1 MAMPASMMTDLLRVS
16 LGMRVR
22 PGVGYPLLGLR
33 RATVALGSFAARSWV
48 GTVETP
54 LVASPTV

>member
-1 MAMPASMMTDLLRVS
+1 LRVS

-22 PGVGYPLLGLR
+22 PGVGFPLLGLR